1 MYDNRLEIV
10 SPGGM
15 TDGSK
20 IQNMDISK
28 IPSMRRNKTISDIF
42 NRLHYMERRG
52 RGLTRIVES
61 YIDSNYKPQFT
72 SNSLSFS
79 VTFPNK
85 GYQNDSMVM
94 SGQNGNLVND
104 EDYFM
109 IKLYK
114 TLATKVRWNTIEQI

>member
-1 MYDNRLEIV
+1 LYDNRLEIV